1 MGLLHRCESQRY
13 KFSSGGF
20 DLQNF
25 LCILLKFRSQ
35 FYNLNTNQNHL
46 LFPPDLDYGYSY
58 IMYFKDGIK
67 MDITLINLKD
77 LNRYFSDS
85 DGLVKILVDKDNLV
99 IQEIVPD
106 DSNYWLKKPTERE
119 FYDCCNEF
127 WSVSTYVAKGV
138 FRREILFAL
147 DHFNNILRPELLRM
161 ISWYIGFNRGFDFSL
176 GKNYKFIN
184 KYLTDKEFNMFL
196 ATFEMNGYRKTYQSF
211 KLCCEL
217 FKYYSNKVS
226 CLGNYNYPNY
236 EKNIEN
242 FIRNNYEN

>member
-1 MGLLHRCESQRY
+1 
-13 KFSSGGF
+13 
-20 DLQNF
+20 
-25 LCILLKFRSQ
+25 
-35 FYNLNTNQNHL
+35 
-46 LFPPDLDYGYSY
+46 
-58 IMYFKDGIK
+58 
-67 MDITLINLKD
+67 
-77 LNRYFSDS
+77 
-85 DGLVKILVDKDNLV
+85 
-99 IQEIVPD
+99 
-106 DSNYWLKKPTERE
+106 LKKPTERE

-184 KYLTDKEFNMFL
+184 KYLTDKEFNMLL